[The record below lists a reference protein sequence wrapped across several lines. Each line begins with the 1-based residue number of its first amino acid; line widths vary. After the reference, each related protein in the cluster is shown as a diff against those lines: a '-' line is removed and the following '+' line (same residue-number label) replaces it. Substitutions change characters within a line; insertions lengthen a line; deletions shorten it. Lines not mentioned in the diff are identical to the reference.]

1 MSVRNSR
8 HVFLGAGAVALVAA
22 LSLFA
27 WMTLVD
33 KSPDIPSI
41 SVLELLEEMQ
51 SRNTTVES
59 YRYTMTSRQ
68 TPQTKGDPELQEGT
82 TEVTFVFNEG
92 THIVSQ
98 GGVPGGDHGY
108 SETLILEGKQYS
120 RRTADGAWE
129 QVSRRGSDPSDERRK
144 LTSNGHAQ
152 MLRELNNLAVAGAE
166 TLNGIRVRKVTGQ
179 YDVLA
184 KANAIWNG
192 PDNIVEGSED
202 LYNQMV
208 AGTEKF
214 TGWIGVEDGLLHA
227 HELNGS
233 YPAAGEFM
241 AFTLWYR
248 IEFHDLNEQWTLP
261 SVS

>member
-8 HVFLGAGAVALVAA
+8 HVFLGLAAIALVAA

-33 KSPDIPSI
+33 KSPDIPSV
-41 SVLELLEEMQ
+41 SVQELLEEMQ
-51 SRNTTVES
+51 SRNTTVEN
-59 YRYTMTSRQ
+59 YRYTMDSWYTAQMRH
-68 TPQTKGDPELQEGT
+68 DPPREEGT

-92 THIVSQ
+92 THIISQ
-98 GGVPGGDHGY
+98 GGDPGGDQGY

-120 RRTADGAWE
+120 RRSADGAWNRT
-129 QVSRRGSDPSDERRK
+129 SRRGLDPGDERRK

-152 MLRELNNLAVAGAE
+152 MLRELNNLAVVGAE
-166 TLNGIRVRKVTGQ
+166 TLNGVQVRKVTGQ
-179 YDVLA
+179 YDLLA

-208 AGTEKF
+208 AGTEGF

-227 HELNGS
+227 FEVNGS
-233 YPAAGEFM
+233 YPAAGEFL
-241 AFTLWYR
+241 ARTFWQRY
-248 IEFHDLNEQWTLP
+248 EFSDFNEQWTLP